1 MEEENFLPVRV
12 DRQIYPEERKMQ
24 RETQLS

>member
-1 MEEENFLPVRV
+1 MEEEDFLPVRV
-12 DRQIYPEERKMQ
+12 DRQIYLEERKMQ